1 MRIKEIKI
9 ANKAFKNL
17 DVSLEN
23 NTSGVMAFIGNNG
36 SGKSNLLEAIS
47 AIFKHLYDKKE
58 KDIPFNFSL
67 TYIIGSSKDIVKIT
81 KKGSSVTTEINS
93 QSKSDPYNYLPK
105 QIVAIYSG
113 EEDRLWKKYYL
124 PTYQEYIAKIGVE
137 TYNNMPKML
146 YINKFYW
153 HISLLCLLLNQF
165 NNSEDT
171 FCSEILGVENTNS
184 IKFSFDKAN
193 YKNYRD
199 SIVKQFISKIDKK
212 QEYTLE
218 ELRTII
224 EQEGYTLIDVY
235 KFFYIA
241 FTPADQKMLQ
251 DIVIKYNNENLEIE
265 DFSEGEKK
273 MILIKAALEFAAQE
287 DSLFILDEPDA
298 HIHLSNK
305 MQIKKVLEEYEQNR
319 QVIITT
325 HSPTLTDCLDNE
337 SIYMLDRGKLISA
350 EKQKVLESIS
360 GEFWNR
366 FQQNTF
372 ISSKSPIILL
382 VEGKLDKIHINNAY
396 RALKEEYPN
405 LNFDIFGMEG
415 VANIKPFLSSL
426 YLSDFQKDKL
436 YIGIYD
442 NDRAGDDAYGQF
454 KKIENEKFKGV
465 NENNDKRNLF
475 YFVTRLPK
483 PEGINCE
490 CTIETMYEYT
500 KWEEAYQQAIVKLSD
515 QNRGASIKDY
525 SNNVL
530 EKAKDIIAE
539 NSNSFVKEDFKN
551 FRKLFDLIKE
561 IAQYAK
567 TLKDNTI
574 TNEKPKNTESN
585 TPKSVPQAN
594 VLPQNTIEKTKNTEP
609 NTPKSVLQANVLPQN
624 IIEVVLKTQNVDALA
639 WYNTQSGEITLKKG
653 SKLALE
659 VVDSY
664 KKQENQRLKELKKIA
679 EQTENNYILKED
691 KKCKSVSGA
700 ACFTLGRTAN
710 GWKEW
715 VIKENDKI
723 LDVVRNAKKD

>member
-17 DVSLEN
+17 DISLEN

-67 TYIIGSSKDIVKIT
+67 TYTIGSSEDIVKIT

-146 YINKFYW
+146 Y
-153 HISLLCLLLNQF
+153 F

-184 IKFSFDKAN
+184 IKFSFNKAN
-193 YKNYRD
+193 YKNYKD

-224 EQEGYTLIDVY
+224 EQEEYTLIDVY

-305 MQIKKVLEEYEQNR
+305 IQIRNVLEEYQQYR
-319 QVIITT
+319 QIIITT

-337 SIYMLDRGKLISA
+337 SIYMLDRGKLISV

-360 GEFWNR
+360 GEFWNKL
-366 FQQNTF
+366 QQNTF

-396 RALKEEYPN
+396 KALKEEYPN
-405 LNFDIFGMEG
+405 LNFDIFCLNSETK
-415 VANIKPFLSSL
+415 IQPFLSGL
-426 YLSDFQKDKL
+426 YESDFETDKL
-436 YIGIYD
+436 YIGVYD
-442 NDRAGDDAYGQF
+442 NDEAGHKSYKSFEEITQKSY
-454 KKIENEKFKGV
+454 KKLK
-465 NENNDKRNLF
+465 ENNKAHNT
-475 YFVTRLPK
+475 YFSVELPK
-483 PEGINCE
+483 PEGITCD
-490 CTIETMYEYT
+490 CTIETMYNYT
-500 KWEEAYQQAIVKLSD
+500 KWEEAYQQAV
-515 QNRGASIKDY
+515 QNTSGKTKDKSIDKYCKD
-525 SNNVL
+525 VL
-530 EKAKDIIAE
+530 QEAKNILAE
-539 NSNSFVKEDFKN
+539 NSNNFVKEDFKN
-551 FRKLFDLIKE
+551 FRKLFDLIRE
-561 IAQYAK
+561 IEQYAK
-567 TLKDNTI
+567 TLKGNTSA
-574 TNEKPKNTESN
+574 NEKNKNTES
-585 TPKSVPQAN
+585 
-594 VLPQNTIEKTKNTEP
+594 

-624 IIEVVLKTQNVDALA
+624 TIEVVLKTQNVDALA
-639 WYNTQSGEITLKKG
+639 WYNTQSGEIILKKG
-653 SKLALE
+653 RKLALE
-659 VVDSY
+659 AVDSY
-664 KKQENQRLKELKKIA
+664 KKQEKQRLKELKKIA
-679 EQTENNYILKED
+679 EKTENNYILKED

-715 VIKENDKI
+715 VIKENNKI
-723 LDVVRNAKKD
+723 LDVVRNTKKD

>member
-9 ANKAFKNL
+9 TNKAFKNL
-17 DVSLEN
+17 DISLEN

-165 NNSEDT
+165 NNLEDT

-184 IKFSFDKAN
+184 IKFSFNKAN
-193 YKNYRD
+193 YKSYKD

-405 LNFDIFGMEG
+405 LNFDIFCLNSETK
-415 VANIKPFLSSL
+415 IQPFLSGL
-426 YLSDFQKDKL
+426 YESDFETDKL
-436 YIGIYD
+436 YIGVYD
-442 NDRAGDDAYGQF
+442 NDEAGHKSYKSFDEISQKSY
-454 KKIENEKFKGV
+454 KKLK
-465 NENNDKRNLF
+465 ENNKAHNT
-475 YFVTRLPK
+475 YFSVELPK
-483 PEGINCE
+483 PEGITCD
-490 CTIETMYEYT
+490 CTIETMYDYT
-500 KWEEAYQQAIVKLSD
+500 KWEEAYQQAVQHTSGKTKD
-515 QNRGASIKDY
+515 KSIDKYCKD
-525 SNNVL
+525 VL
-530 EKAKDIIAE
+530 QEAKNILAE

-551 FRKLFDLIKE
+551 FRKLFDLIRE

-567 TLKDNTI
+567 KIKDNTI
-574 TNEKPKNTESN
+574 TNEKPKNTE
-585 TPKSVPQAN
+585 
-594 VLPQNTIEKTKNTEP
+594 P
-609 NTPKSVLQANVLPQN
+609 NTPKSVLQAKVLPQN
-624 IIEVVLKTQNVDALA
+624 TIEVVLKTQNVDALA

-664 KKQENQRLKELKKIA
+664 KKQEKQRLKELKKIA

-715 VIKENDKI
+715 MIKENNKI
-723 LDVVRNAKKD
+723 LDVVRNTKKD

>member
-17 DVSLEN
+17 DISLEN

-67 TYIIGSSKDIVKIT
+67 TYTISGKDAVEIT
-81 KKGSSVTTEINS
+81 KKGSSVTTEING
-93 QSKSDPYNYLPK
+93 QAKSDPYSYLPK

-113 EEDRLWKKYYL
+113 EEDRLWQKYYL
-124 PTYQEYIAKIGVE
+124 PTYQEYIAKIGTE

-171 FCSEILGVENTNS
+171 FCSKILGVEKTNS
-184 IKFSFDKAN
+184 IKFSFNKAN
-193 YKNYRD
+193 YKSYKD
-199 SIVKQFISKIDKK
+199 SIVKQFINKIDKK
-212 QEYTLE
+212 QEYTLK
-218 ELRTII
+218 ELKTII

-241 FTPADQKMLQ
+241 FTSADQKILQ
-251 DIVIKYNNENLEIE
+251 DIVIKYNSENLEIE

-287 DSLFILDEPDA
+287 DSVFILDEPDA

-305 MQIKKVLEEYEQNR
+305 VQIRKVFEEYEQNR

-337 SIYMLDRGKLISA
+337 SIYMLDRGKLIST

-405 LNFDIFGMEG
+405 LNFDIFCLNSETK
-415 VANIKPFLSSL
+415 IQPFLSGL
-426 YLSDFQKDKL
+426 YESDFETDKL
-436 YIGIYD
+436 YIGVYD
-442 NDRAGDDAYGQF
+442 NDEAGHKSYKSFDEISQKSY
-454 KKIENEKFKGV
+454 KKLK
-465 NENNDKRNLF
+465 ENNKAHNT
-475 YFVTRLPK
+475 YFSVELPK
-483 PEGINCE
+483 PEGITCD
-490 CTIETMYEYT
+490 CTIETMYDYT
-500 KWEEAYQQAIVKLSD
+500 KWEEAYQQAVQHTSGKTKD
-515 QNRGASIKDY
+515 KSIDKYCKD
-525 SNNVL
+525 VL
-530 EKAKDIIAE
+530 QEAKNILAE

-551 FRKLFDLIKE
+551 FRKLFDLIRE

-567 TLKDNTI
+567 KLKDNTI
-574 TNEKPKNTESN
+574 TNEKPKNTE
-585 TPKSVPQAN
+585 
-594 VLPQNTIEKTKNTEP
+594 P
-609 NTPKSVLQANVLPQN
+609 NTPKSVLQAKVLPQN
-624 IIEVVLKTQNVDALA
+624 TIEVVLKTQNVDALA

-664 KKQENQRLKELKKIA
+664 KKQEKQRLKELKKIA

-715 VIKENDKI
+715 MIKENNKI
-723 LDVVRNAKKD
+723 LDVVRNTKKD

>member
-9 ANKAFKNL
+9 TNKAFKNL
-17 DVSLEN
+17 DVLLEN
-23 NTSGVMAFIGNNG
+23 NTSGIMAFIGNNG

-165 NNSEDT
+165 NNLEDT

-184 IKFSFDKAN
+184 IKFSFNKAN
-193 YKNYRD
+193 YKSYKD
-199 SIVKQFISKIDKK
+199 SIVKQFVSKIDKK

-396 RALKEEYPN
+396 KALKEEYPN
-405 LNFDIFGMEG
+405 LNSDIFCLNSETK
-415 VANIKPFLSSL
+415 IQPFLSGL
-426 YLSDFQKDKL
+426 YESDFETDKL
-436 YIGIYD
+436 YIGVYD
-442 NDRAGDDAYGQF
+442 NDEAGHKSYKSFDEISQKSY
-454 KKIENEKFKGV
+454 KKLK
-465 NENNDKRNLF
+465 ENNKAHNT
-475 YFVTRLPK
+475 YFSVELPK
-483 PEGINCE
+483 PEGITCD
-490 CTIETMYEYT
+490 CTIETMYDYT
-500 KWEEAYQQAIVKLSD
+500 KWEEAYQQAVQHTSGKTKD
-515 QNRGASIKDY
+515 KSINKYCEDVLKD
-525 SNNVL
+525 
-530 EKAKDIIAE
+530 AKNILAE

-551 FRKLFDLIKE
+551 FRKLFDLIRE

-567 TLKDNTI
+567 TLKDNKI

-585 TPKSVPQAN
+585 TSKSVLKANVLPQNTIEKPKNTESNTSESVLQAN
-594 VLPQNTIEKTKNTEP
+594 VLPQNTIE
-609 NTPKSVLQANVLPQN
+609 VILR
-624 IIEVVLKTQNVDALA
+624 TQSVDALA

-664 KKQENQRLKELKKIA
+664 KKQEKQRLKELKKIA

-715 VIKENDKI
+715 VIKENDNL
-723 LDVVRNAKKD
+723 LDTIRIKE

>member
-9 ANKAFKNL
+9 TNKIFKNL

-67 TYIIGSSKDIVKIT
+67 TYTIGSSEDIVKIT

-113 EEDRLWKKYYL
+113 EEDRLWNKYYL

-184 IKFSFDKAN
+184 IKFSFNKAN
-193 YKNYRD
+193 YKNYKD

-235 KFFYIA
+235 KIFYIA
-241 FTPADQKMLQ
+241 FTPDGEKMLQ

-337 SIYMLDRGKLISA
+337 SIYMLDRGKLISV

-396 RALKEEYPN
+396 KALKEEYSD
-405 LNFDIFGMEG
+405 LRFDIFDMEG
-415 VANIKPFLSSL
+415 LENIKPFLSSL

-436 YIGIYD
+436 CIGVYD
-442 NDRAGDDAYGQF
+442 NDIAGEKAYGQF
-454 KKIENEKFKGV
+454 KKIEDRKFKEV

-483 PEGINCE
+483 PEGITCE
-490 CTIETMYEYT
+490 CTIETMYDYT
-500 KWEEAYQQAIVKLSD
+500 KWEEAYQQAVQHTSGKTKD
-515 QNRGASIKDY
+515 KSIDKYCKD
-525 SNNVL
+525 VL
-530 EKAKDIIAE
+530 QEAKNILAE
-539 NSNSFVKEDFKN
+539 NSNNFVNEDFKN
-551 FRKLFDLIKE
+551 FRKLFDLIRE

-585 TPKSVPQAN
+585 TPKSVLQAN
-594 VLPQNTIEKTKNTEP
+594 VLPQNT
-609 NTPKSVLQANVLPQN
+609 
-624 IIEVVLKTQNVDALA
+624 IEVVLKTQNVDALA
-639 WYNTQSGEITLKKG
+639 WYNTQSGEIILKKG

-664 KKQENQRLKELKKIA
+664 KKQEKQRLKELKKIA

-691 KKCKSVSGA
+691 KKFRSPSGA
-700 ACFTLGRTAN
+700 ACLALGRNAN

-715 VIKENDKI
+715 MIKENNKI
-723 LDVVRNAKKD
+723 LDVVRNTKKD

>member
-17 DVSLEN
+17 DISLEN

-67 TYIIGSSKDIVKIT
+67 TYTISGKDTVKIT
-81 KKGSSVTTEINS
+81 KKGSSVTTEING
-93 QSKSDPYNYLPK
+93 QAKSDPYSYLPK

-113 EEDRLWKKYYL
+113 EEDRLWQKYYL
-124 PTYQEYIAKIGVE
+124 PTYQEYIAKIGTE

-184 IKFSFDKAN
+184 IKFSFNKAN
-193 YKNYRD
+193 YKNYKD

-235 KFFYIA
+235 KIFYIA
-241 FTPADQKMLQ
+241 FTPDGEKMLQ

-396 RALKEEYPN
+396 KALKEEYPN
-405 LNFDIFGMEG
+405 LNFDIFCLNSETK
-415 VANIKPFLSSL
+415 IQPFLSGL
-426 YLSDFQKDKL
+426 YESDFETDKL
-436 YIGIYD
+436 YIGLF
-442 NDRAGDDAYGQF
+442 DREKKLLENLKNPKNYQSVEGKNFF
-454 KKIENEKFKGV
+454 KIF
-465 NENNDKRNLF
+465 ENNGKKNIS
-475 YFVTRLPK
+475 YFVTILP
-483 PEGINCE
+483 E
-490 CTIETMYEYT
+490 IEDKKCDCSIEMMYKYV
-500 KWEEAYQQAIVKLSD
+500 KWEEAYLQAVKNTLGRTE
-515 QNRGASIKDY
+515 NKSISKY
-525 SNNVL
+525 SEDVL
-530 EKAKDIIAE
+530 DEAKNILAE

-574 TNEKPKNTESN
+574 TNKKPKNTES
-585 TPKSVPQAN
+585 
-594 VLPQNTIEKTKNTEP
+594 

-624 IIEVVLKTQNVDALA
+624 TIEVVLKTQNVDALA
-639 WYNTQSGEITLKKG
+639 WYNTQSSEIILKKG

-659 VVDSY
+659 AVDSY
-664 KKQENQRLKELKKIA
+664 KKQEKQRLKELKKIA

-715 VIKENDKI
+715 VIKENDNL
-723 LDVVRNAKKD
+723 LDTIRIKE

>member
-17 DVSLEN
+17 DISLEN

-67 TYIIGSSKDIVKIT
+67 TYTISGKDAVEIT
-81 KKGSSVTTEINS
+81 KKGSSVTTEING
-93 QSKSDPYNYLPK
+93 QAKSDPYSYLPK

-113 EEDRLWKKYYL
+113 EEERLWQKYYL
-124 PTYQEYIAKIGVE
+124 PTYQEYIAKIGTE

-171 FCSEILGVENTNS
+171 FCSKILGVEKTNS
-184 IKFSFDKAN
+184 IKFSFNKAN
-193 YKNYRD
+193 YKSYKD
-199 SIVKQFISKIDKK
+199 SIVKQFINKIDKK
-212 QEYTLE
+212 QEYTLK
-218 ELRTII
+218 ELKTII

-241 FTPADQKMLQ
+241 FTSADQKILQ
-251 DIVIKYNNENLEIE
+251 DIVIKYNSENLEIE

-287 DSLFILDEPDA
+287 DSVFILDEPDA

-305 MQIKKVLEEYEQNR
+305 VQIRKVFEEYEQNR

-337 SIYMLDRGKLISA
+337 SIYMLDRGKLIST

-405 LNFDIFGMEG
+405 LNFDIFCLNSETK
-415 VANIKPFLSSL
+415 IQPFLSGL
-426 YLSDFQKDKL
+426 YESDFETDKL
-436 YIGIYD
+436 YIGVYD
-442 NDRAGDDAYGQF
+442 NDEAGHKSYKSFDEISQKSY
-454 KKIENEKFKGV
+454 KKLK
-465 NENNDKRNLF
+465 ENNKAHNT
-475 YFVTRLPK
+475 YFSVELPK
-483 PEGINCE
+483 PEGITCD
-490 CTIETMYEYT
+490 CTIETMYDYT
-500 KWEEAYQQAIVKLSD
+500 KWEEAYQQAVQHTSGKTKD
-515 QNRGASIKDY
+515 KSIDKYCKD
-525 SNNVL
+525 VL
-530 EKAKDIIAE
+530 QDAKNILAE

-551 FRKLFDLIKE
+551 FRKLFDLIRE

-567 TLKDNTI
+567 KIKDNTI
-574 TNEKPKNTESN
+574 TNEKPKNTE
-585 TPKSVPQAN
+585 
-594 VLPQNTIEKTKNTEP
+594 P
-609 NTPKSVLQANVLPQN
+609 NTPKSVLQAKVLPQN
-624 IIEVVLKTQNVDALA
+624 TIEVVLKTQNVDALA

-664 KKQENQRLKELKKIA
+664 KKQEKQRLKELKKIA

-715 VIKENDKI
+715 MIKENNKI
-723 LDVVRNAKKD
+723 LDVVRNTKKD

>member
-165 NNSEDT
+165 NNLEDT
-171 FCSEILGVENTNS
+171 FCSEILGIENTNS
-184 IKFSFDKAN
+184 IKFSFNKAN
-193 YKNYRD
+193 YKSYKD

-218 ELRTII
+218 ELRMII

-405 LNFDIFGMEG
+405 LNFDIFCLNSETK
-415 VANIKPFLSSL
+415 IQPFLSGL
-426 YLSDFQKDKL
+426 YESDFETDKL
-436 YIGIYD
+436 YIGVYD
-442 NDRAGDDAYGQF
+442 NDEAGHKSYKSFDEISQKSY
-454 KKIENEKFKGV
+454 KKLK
-465 NENNDKRNLF
+465 ENNKAHNT
-475 YFVTRLPK
+475 YFSVELPK
-483 PEGINCE
+483 PEGITCD
-490 CTIETMYEYT
+490 CTIETMYDYT
-500 KWEEAYQQAIVKLSD
+500 KWEEAYQQAVQHTSGKTKD
-515 QNRGASIKDY
+515 KSIDKYCKD
-525 SNNVL
+525 VL
-530 EKAKDIIAE
+530 QEAKNILAE

-585 TPKSVPQAN
+585 TPKSVLQAN
-594 VLPQNTIEKTKNTEP
+594 VLPQNTIE
-609 NTPKSVLQANVLPQN
+609 
-624 IIEVVLKTQNVDALA
+624 VVLKTQSVDALA

-664 KKQENQRLKELKKIA
+664 KKQEKQRLKELKKIA

-700 ACFTLGRTAN
+700 ACFVLGRTAN
-710 GWKEW
+710 GWVEW
-715 VIKENDKI
+715 RIKENNNI
-723 LDVVRNAKKD
+723 LDSIRINKNS

>member
-17 DVSLEN
+17 DISLEN

-67 TYIIGSSKDIVKIT
+67 TYTISGKDAVEIT
-81 KKGSSVTTEINS
+81 KKGSSVTTEING
-93 QSKSDPYNYLPK
+93 QAKSDPYSYLPK

-113 EEDRLWKKYYL
+113 EEERLWQKYYL
-124 PTYQEYIAKIGVE
+124 PTYQEYIAKIGTE

-171 FCSEILGVENTNS
+171 FCSKILGVEKTNS
-184 IKFSFDKAN
+184 IKFSFNKAN
-193 YKNYRD
+193 YKSYKD
-199 SIVKQFISKIDKK
+199 SIVKQFINKIDKK
-212 QEYTLE
+212 QEYTLK
-218 ELRTII
+218 ELKTII

-241 FTPADQKMLQ
+241 FTSADQKILQ
-251 DIVIKYNNENLEIE
+251 DIVIKYNSENLEIE

-287 DSLFILDEPDA
+287 DSVFILDEPDA

-305 MQIKKVLEEYEQNR
+305 VQIRKVFEEYEQNR

-337 SIYMLDRGKLISA
+337 SIYMLDRGKLIST

-405 LNFDIFGMEG
+405 LNFDIFCLNSETK
-415 VANIKPFLSSL
+415 IQPFLSGL
-426 YLSDFQKDKL
+426 YESDFETDKL
-436 YIGIYD
+436 YIGVYD
-442 NDRAGDDAYGQF
+442 NDEAGHKSYKSFDEISQKSY
-454 KKIENEKFKGV
+454 KKLK
-465 NENNDKRNLF
+465 ENNKAHNT
-475 YFVTRLPK
+475 YFSVELPK
-483 PEGINCE
+483 PEGITCD
-490 CTIETMYEYT
+490 CTIETMYDYT
-500 KWEEAYQQAIVKLSD
+500 KWEEAYQQAVQHTSGKTKD
-515 QNRGASIKDY
+515 KSIDKYCKD
-525 SNNVL
+525 VL
-530 EKAKDIIAE
+530 QEAKNILAE

-551 FRKLFDLIKE
+551 FRKLFDLIRE

-567 TLKDNTI
+567 KIKDNTI
-574 TNEKPKNTESN
+574 TNEKPKNTE
-585 TPKSVPQAN
+585 
-594 VLPQNTIEKTKNTEP
+594 P
-609 NTPKSVLQANVLPQN
+609 NTPKSVLQAKVLPQN
-624 IIEVVLKTQNVDALA
+624 TIEVVLKTQNVDALA

-664 KKQENQRLKELKKIA
+664 KKQEKQRLKELKKIA

-715 VIKENDKI
+715 MIKENNKI
-723 LDVVRNAKKD
+723 LDVVRNTKKD

>member
-17 DVSLEN
+17 DISLEN

-67 TYIIGSSKDIVKIT
+67 TYIIGSSEDIVKIT

-113 EEDRLWKKYYL
+113 EEDRLWNKYYL

-184 IKFSFDKAN
+184 IKFSFNKAN
-193 YKNYRD
+193 YKNYKD

-235 KFFYIA
+235 KIFYIA
-241 FTPADQKMLQ
+241 FTPDGEKMLQ

-382 VEGKLDKIHINNAY
+382 VEGKTDKVHINNAY
-396 RALKEEYPN
+396 KALKEEYPN
-405 LNFDIFGMEG
+405 LNFDIFCLNSETK
-415 VANIKPFLSSL
+415 IQPFLSGL
-426 YLSDFQKDKL
+426 YESDFETDKL
-436 YIGIYD
+436 YIGLF
-442 NDRAGDDAYGQF
+442 DRE
-454 KKIENEKFKGV
+454 KKILDDFKNKKNYQTIENRSFFKII
-465 NENNDKRNLF
+465 ESNNKKNTN
-475 YFVTRLPK
+475 YFVTTLP
-483 PEGINCE
+483 E
-490 CTIETMYEYT
+490 IEDKKCDCSTEVMYEYV
-500 KWEEAYQQAIVKLSD
+500 KWEEAYQQAVKNTLGKTKD
-515 QNRGASIKDY
+515 KSINKYCEDVLKD
-525 SNNVL
+525 
-530 EKAKDIIAE
+530 AKNILAE

-551 FRKLFDLIKE
+551 FRKLFDLIRE
-561 IAQYAK
+561 IEQYAK
-567 TLKDNTI
+567 TLKGNTS
-574 TNEKPKNTESN
+574 TNEKNKNTES
-585 TPKSVPQAN
+585 
-594 VLPQNTIEKTKNTEP
+594 

-624 IIEVVLKTQNVDALA
+624 TIEVALKTQNVDALA
-639 WYNTQSGEITLKKG
+639 WYNTQSSEIILKKG

-659 VVDSY
+659 AVDSY
-664 KKQENQRLKELKKIA
+664 KKQEKQRLKELKKIA
-679 EQTENNYILKED
+679 EKTENNYILKED

-700 ACFTLGRTAN
+700 ACFVLGRTAN
-710 GWKEW
+710 GWVEW
-715 VIKENDKI
+715 RIKENNNI
-723 LDVVRNAKKD
+723 LNSIRINKNS

>member
-17 DVSLEN
+17 DVSLVN

-124 PTYQEYIAKIGVE
+124 PTYQEYIAKIGLE

-165 NNSEDT
+165 NNLEDT
-171 FCSEILGVENTNS
+171 FCSEILGIENTNS
-184 IKFSFDKAN
+184 IKFSFNKAN
-193 YKNYRD
+193 YKSYKD

-337 SIYMLDRGKLISA
+337 SIYMLDRGKLISV

-396 RALKEEYPN
+396 KALKEEYSD
-405 LNFDIFGMEG
+405 LRFDIFDMEG
-415 VANIKPFLSSL
+415 LENIKPFLSSL

-436 YIGIYD
+436 CIGVYD
-442 NDRAGDDAYGQF
+442 NDIAGEKAYGQF
-454 KKIENEKFKGV
+454 KKIEDRKFKEV

-483 PEGINCE
+483 PEGITCE

-500 KWEEAYQQAIVKLSD
+500 KWEEAYQQAIVELSN
-515 QNRGASIKDY
+515 QNRGTSIIDY
-525 SNNVL
+525 SKNVL
-530 EKAKDIIAE
+530 NKAKDIIAE

-551 FRKLFDLIKE
+551 FRKLFDLIRE

-585 TPKSVPQAN
+585 TPKSVLQAN
-594 VLPQNTIEKTKNTEP
+594 VLPQNTIE
-609 NTPKSVLQANVLPQN
+609 
-624 IIEVVLKTQNVDALA
+624 VVLKTQSVDALA

-664 KKQENQRLKELKKIA
+664 KKQEKQRLKELKKIA

>member
-17 DVSLEN
+17 DVSLVN

-124 PTYQEYIAKIGVE
+124 PTYQEYIAKIGLE

-184 IKFSFDKAN
+184 IKFSFNKAN
-193 YKNYRD
+193 YKNYKD

-224 EQEGYTLIDVY
+224 EQEEYTLIDVY

-305 MQIKKVLEEYEQNR
+305 IQIRNVLEEYQQYR
-319 QVIITT
+319 QIIITT

-337 SIYMLDRGKLISA
+337 SIYMLDRGKLISV

-360 GEFWNR
+360 GEFWNKL
-366 FQQNTF
+366 QQNTF

-396 RALKEEYPN
+396 KALKEEYPN
-405 LNFDIFGMEG
+405 LNFDIFCLNSETK
-415 VANIKPFLSSL
+415 IQPFLSGL
-426 YLSDFQKDKL
+426 YESDFETDKL
-436 YIGIYD
+436 YIGVYD
-442 NDRAGDDAYGQF
+442 NDEAGHKSYKSFEEITQKSY
-454 KKIENEKFKGV
+454 KKLK
-465 NENNDKRNLF
+465 ENNKAHNT
-475 YFVTRLPK
+475 YFSVELPK
-483 PEGINCE
+483 PEGITCD
-490 CTIETMYEYT
+490 CTIETMYNYT
-500 KWEEAYQQAIVKLSD
+500 KWEEAYQQAV
-515 QNRGASIKDY
+515 QNTSGKTKDKSIDKYCKD
-525 SNNVL
+525 VL
-530 EKAKDIIAE
+530 QEAKNILAE
-539 NSNSFVKEDFKN
+539 NSNNFVKEDFKN
-551 FRKLFDLIKE
+551 FRKLFDLIRE
-561 IAQYAK
+561 IEQYAK
-567 TLKDNTI
+567 TLKGNTSA
-574 TNEKPKNTESN
+574 NEKNKNTES
-585 TPKSVPQAN
+585 
-594 VLPQNTIEKTKNTEP
+594 

-624 IIEVVLKTQNVDALA
+624 TIEVVLKTQNVDALA
-639 WYNTQSGEITLKKG
+639 WYNTQSGEIILKKG

-659 VVDSY
+659 AVDSY
-664 KKQENQRLKELKKIA
+664 KKQEKQRLKELKKIA

-715 VIKENDKI
+715 VIKENNKI
-723 LDVVRNAKKD
+723 LDVVRNTKKD

>member
-17 DVSLEN
+17 DISLEN

-67 TYIIGSSKDIVKIT
+67 TYIIGSSEDIVKIT

-146 YINKFYW
+146 YINKSYW

-184 IKFSFDKAN
+184 IKFSFNKAN
-193 YKNYRD
+193 YKKYKD

-241 FTPADQKMLQ
+241 FTPDGQKMLQ

-396 RALKEEYPN
+396 KALKEEYSD
-405 LNFDIFGMEG
+405 LRFDIFDMEG
-415 VANIKPFLSSL
+415 LENIKPFLSSL

-436 YIGIYD
+436 CVGVYD
-442 NDRAGDDAYGQF
+442 NDIAGEKAYGQF
-454 KKIENEKFKGV
+454 KKIEDRKFKEV

-483 PEGINCE
+483 PEGITCE

-500 KWEEAYQQAIVKLSD
+500 KWEEAYQQAIVELSN
-515 QNRGASIKDY
+515 QNRGTSIIDY
-525 SNNVL
+525 SKNVL
-530 EKAKDIIAE
+530 NKAKDIIAE

-551 FRKLFDLIKE
+551 FRKLFDLIRE

-585 TPKSVPQAN
+585 TPKSVLQAN
-594 VLPQNTIEKTKNTEP
+594 VLPQNTIE
-609 NTPKSVLQANVLPQN
+609 
-624 IIEVVLKTQNVDALA
+624 VVLKTQSVDALA

-664 KKQENQRLKELKKIA
+664 KKQEKQRLKELKKIA

>member
-17 DVSLEN
+17 DISLEN

-165 NNSEDT
+165 NNLEDT

-184 IKFSFDKAN
+184 IKFSFNKAN
-193 YKNYRD
+193 YKSYKD
-199 SIVKQFISKIDKK
+199 SIVKQFVSKIDKK

-405 LNFDIFGMEG
+405 LNFDIFCLNSETK
-415 VANIKPFLSSL
+415 IQPFLSGL
-426 YLSDFQKDKL
+426 YESDFETDKL
-436 YIGIYD
+436 YIGVYD
-442 NDRAGDDAYGQF
+442 NDEAGHKSYKSFDEISQKSY
-454 KKIENEKFKGV
+454 KKLK
-465 NENNDKRNLF
+465 ENNKAHNT
-475 YFVTRLPK
+475 YFSIELPK
-483 PEGINCE
+483 PEGTTCD
-490 CTIETMYEYT
+490 CTIETMYDYT
-500 KWEEAYQQAIVKLSD
+500 KWEEAYQQAVQHTSGKTKD
-515 QNRGASIKDY
+515 KSINKYCEDVLKD
-525 SNNVL
+525 
-530 EKAKDIIAE
+530 AKNILAE

-551 FRKLFDLIKE
+551 FRKLFDLIRE

-567 TLKDNTI
+567 TLKDNKI

-585 TPKSVPQAN
+585 TSKSVLKANVLPQNTIEKPKNTESNTSESVLQAN
-594 VLPQNTIEKTKNTEP
+594 VLPQNTIE
-609 NTPKSVLQANVLPQN
+609 VILR
-624 IIEVVLKTQNVDALA
+624 TQSVDALA

-653 SKLALE
+653 SKLALK

-664 KKQENQRLKELKKIA
+664 KKQEKQRLKELKKIA

-715 VIKENDKI
+715 VIKENDNL
-723 LDVVRNAKKD
+723 LDTIRIKE

>member
-165 NNSEDT
+165 NNLEDT

-184 IKFSFDKAN
+184 IKFSFNKAN
-193 YKNYRD
+193 YKSYKD

-241 FTPADQKMLQ
+241 FTPANQKMLQ

-319 QVIITT
+319 QVIITS

-350 EKQKVLESIS
+350 EKQKVLENIS

-372 ISSKSPIILL
+372 TSSKSPIILL
-382 VEGKLDKIHINNAY
+382 VEGKTDKVHINNAY
-396 RALKEEYPN
+396 KALKDEYSD
-405 LNFDIFGMEG
+405 LKFDIFSVNG
-415 VANIKPFLSSL
+415 ADNLKPFLVGLREINFETEKLFIAVFDYDKKGNAGYGS
-426 YLSDFQKDKL
+426 FEKDENK
-436 YIGIYD
+436 G
-442 NDRAGDDAYGQF
+442 F
-454 KKIENEKFKGV
+454 KKLNSSALSYFGV
-465 NENNDKRNLF
+465 RI
-475 YFVTRLPK
+475 PK
-483 PEGINCE
+483 PEKIE
-490 CTIETMYEYT
+490 YAYTIETMYEYV
-500 KWEEAYQQAIVKLSD
+500 KWEEAYLQAVKNTLGKTE
-515 QNRGASIKDY
+515 NKSISKY
-525 SNNVL
+525 SEGIL
-530 EKAKDIIAE
+530 ETAKNILAE

-551 FRKLFDLIKE
+551 FRKLFDLIRE

-585 TPKSVPQAN
+585 TPKSVQQAN
-594 VLPQNTIEKTKNTEP
+594 VLPQNT
-609 NTPKSVLQANVLPQN
+609 
-624 IIEVVLKTQNVDALA
+624 IEVVLKTQNVDALA

-664 KKQENQRLKELKKIA
+664 KKQEKQRLKELKKIA

-700 ACFTLGRTAN
+700 ACLALGRNAN
-710 GWKEW
+710 GWVEW
-715 VIKENDKI
+715 IIKENNSVLKSI
-723 LDVVRNAKKD
+723 KK

>member
-17 DVSLEN
+17 DISLEN

-67 TYIIGSSKDIVKIT
+67 TYTISGKDAVEIT
-81 KKGSSVTTEINS
+81 KKGSSVTTEING
-93 QSKSDPYNYLPK
+93 QAKSDPYSYLPK

-113 EEDRLWKKYYL
+113 EEERLWQKYYL
-124 PTYQEYIAKIGVE
+124 PTYQEYIAKIGTE

-171 FCSEILGVENTNS
+171 FCSKILGVEKTNS
-184 IKFSFDKAN
+184 IKFSFNKAN
-193 YKNYRD
+193 YKSYKD
-199 SIVKQFISKIDKK
+199 SIVKQFINKIDKK
-212 QEYTLE
+212 QEYTLK
-218 ELRTII
+218 ELKTII

-241 FTPADQKMLQ
+241 FTSADQKILQ
-251 DIVIKYNNENLEIE
+251 DIVIKYNSENLEIE

-287 DSLFILDEPDA
+287 DSVFILDEPDA

-305 MQIKKVLEEYEQNR
+305 VQIRKVFEEYEQNR

-350 EKQKVLESIS
+350 EKQKVLENIS

-405 LNFDIFGMEG
+405 LNFDIFCLNSETK
-415 VANIKPFLSSL
+415 IQPFLSGL
-426 YLSDFQKDKL
+426 YESDFETDKL
-436 YIGIYD
+436 YIGVYD
-442 NDRAGDDAYGQF
+442 NDEAGHKSYKSFDEISQKSY
-454 KKIENEKFKGV
+454 KKLK
-465 NENNDKRNLF
+465 ENNKAHNT
-475 YFVTRLPK
+475 YFSVELPK
-483 PEGINCE
+483 PEGITCD
-490 CTIETMYEYT
+490 CTIETMYDYT
-500 KWEEAYQQAIVKLSD
+500 KWEEAYQQAVQHTSGKTKD
-515 QNRGASIKDY
+515 KSIDKYCKD
-525 SNNVL
+525 VL
-530 EKAKDIIAE
+530 QEAKNILAE

-551 FRKLFDLIKE
+551 FRKLFDLIRE

-567 TLKDNTI
+567 KIKDNTI
-574 TNEKPKNTESN
+574 TNEKPKNTE
-585 TPKSVPQAN
+585 
-594 VLPQNTIEKTKNTEP
+594 P
-609 NTPKSVLQANVLPQN
+609 NTPKSVLQAKVLPQN
-624 IIEVVLKTQNVDALA
+624 TIEVVLKTQNVDALA

-664 KKQENQRLKELKKIA
+664 KKQEKQRLKELKKIA

-715 VIKENDKI
+715 MIKENNKI
-723 LDVVRNAKKD
+723 LDVVRNTKKD

>member
-17 DVSLEN
+17 DISLEN

-67 TYIIGSSKDIVKIT
+67 TYTISGKDAVEIT
-81 KKGSSVTTEINS
+81 KKGSSVTTEING
-93 QSKSDPYNYLPK
+93 QAKSDPYSYLPK

-113 EEDRLWKKYYL
+113 EEERLWQKYYL
-124 PTYQEYIAKIGVE
+124 PTYQEYIAKIGTE

-171 FCSEILGVENTNS
+171 FCSKILGVEKTNS
-184 IKFSFDKAN
+184 IKFSFNKAN
-193 YKNYRD
+193 YKSYKD
-199 SIVKQFISKIDKK
+199 SIVKQFINKIDKK
-212 QEYTLE
+212 QEYTLK
-218 ELRTII
+218 ELKTII

-241 FTPADQKMLQ
+241 FTSADQKILQ
-251 DIVIKYNNENLEIE
+251 DIVIKYNSENLEIE

-287 DSLFILDEPDA
+287 DSVFILDEPDA

-305 MQIKKVLEEYEQNR
+305 VQIRKVFEEYEQNR

-337 SIYMLDRGKLISA
+337 SIYMLDRGKLIST

-405 LNFDIFGMEG
+405 LNFDIFCLNSETK
-415 VANIKPFLSSL
+415 IQPFLSGL
-426 YLSDFQKDKL
+426 YESDFETDKL
-436 YIGIYD
+436 YIGVYD
-442 NDRAGDDAYGQF
+442 NDEAGHKSYKSFDEISQKSY
-454 KKIENEKFKGV
+454 KKLK
-465 NENNDKRNLF
+465 ENNKAHNT
-475 YFVTRLPK
+475 YFSVELPK
-483 PEGINCE
+483 PEGITCD
-490 CTIETMYEYT
+490 CTIETMYDYT
-500 KWEEAYQQAIVKLSD
+500 KWEEAYQQAVQHTSGKTKD
-515 QNRGASIKDY
+515 KSIDKYCKD
-525 SNNVL
+525 VL
-530 EKAKDIIAE
+530 QEAKNILAE

-551 FRKLFDLIKE
+551 FRKLFDLIRE

-585 TPKSVPQAN
+585 TPKSVLQAN
-594 VLPQNTIEKTKNTEP
+594 VLPQNTIE
-609 NTPKSVLQANVLPQN
+609 
-624 IIEVVLKTQNVDALA
+624 VVLKTQSVDALA

-664 KKQENQRLKELKKIA
+664 KKQEKQRLKELKKIA

-715 VIKENDKI
+715 MIKENNKI
-723 LDVVRNAKKD
+723 LDVVRNTKKD

>member
-67 TYIIGSSKDIVKIT
+67 TYTIGSSEDIVKIT

-184 IKFSFDKAN
+184 IKFSFNKAN
-193 YKNYRD
+193 YKKYKD

-305 MQIKKVLEEYEQNR
+305 MQIKKVFEEYEQNR

-350 EKQKVLESIS
+350 EKQKVLENIS

-483 PEGINCE
+483 PEGITCE

-500 KWEEAYQQAIVKLSD
+500 KWEEAYQQAIVELSN
-515 QNRGASIKDY
+515 QNRGTSIIDY
-525 SNNVL
+525 SKNVL
-530 EKAKDIIAE
+530 NKAKDIIAE

-561 IAQYAK
+561 IVQYAK

-585 TPKSVPQAN
+585 TPKSVLQAN
-594 VLPQNTIEKTKNTEP
+594 VLPQNTIE
-609 NTPKSVLQANVLPQN
+609 
-624 IIEVVLKTQNVDALA
+624 VVLKTQSVDALA

-664 KKQENQRLKELKKIA
+664 KKQEKQRLKELKKIA

-691 KKCKSVSGA
+691 KKCRSVSGA

-715 VIKENDKI
+715 IIKENNNL
-723 LDVVRNAKKD
+723 LDAIRIKE

>member
-17 DVSLEN
+17 DISLEN

-67 TYIIGSSKDIVKIT
+67 TYTISGKDTVKIT
-81 KKGSSVTTEINS
+81 KKGSSVTTEING
-93 QSKSDPYNYLPK
+93 QAKSDPYSYLPK

-113 EEDRLWKKYYL
+113 EEDRLWQKYYL
-124 PTYQEYIAKIGVE
+124 PTYQEYIAKIGTE

-184 IKFSFDKAN
+184 IKFSFNKAN
-193 YKNYRD
+193 YKNYKD

-235 KFFYIA
+235 KIFYIA
-241 FTPADQKMLQ
+241 FTPDGEKMLQ

-396 RALKEEYPN
+396 KALKEEYPN
-405 LNFDIFGMEG
+405 LNFDIFCLNSETK
-415 VANIKPFLSSL
+415 IQPFLSGL
-426 YLSDFQKDKL
+426 YESDFETDKL
-436 YIGIYD
+436 YIGLF
-442 NDRAGDDAYGQF
+442 DREKKLLENLKNPKNYQSVEGKNFF
-454 KKIENEKFKGV
+454 KIF
-465 NENNDKRNLF
+465 ENNGKKNIS
-475 YFVTRLPK
+475 YFVTILP
-483 PEGINCE
+483 E
-490 CTIETMYEYT
+490 IEDKKCDCSIEMMYKYV
-500 KWEEAYQQAIVKLSD
+500 KWEEAYLQAVKNTLGRTE
-515 QNRGASIKDY
+515 NKSISKY
-525 SNNVL
+525 SEDVL
-530 EKAKDIIAE
+530 DEAKNILAE

-574 TNEKPKNTESN
+574 TNKKPKNTES
-585 TPKSVPQAN
+585 
-594 VLPQNTIEKTKNTEP
+594 

-624 IIEVVLKTQNVDALA
+624 TIEVVLKTQNVDALA
-639 WYNTQSGEITLKKG
+639 WYNTQSSEIILKKG

-659 VVDSY
+659 AVDSY
-664 KKQENQRLKELKKIA
+664 KKQEKQRLKELKKIA
-679 EQTENNYILKED
+679 EKTENNYILKED

-700 ACFTLGRTAN
+700 ACFVLGRTAN
-710 GWKEW
+710 GWVEW
-715 VIKENDKI
+715 RIKENNNI
-723 LDVVRNAKKD
+723 LNSIRINKNS

>member
-124 PTYQEYIAKIGVE
+124 PTYQEYIAKIGLE

-165 NNSEDT
+165 NNLEDT
-171 FCSEILGVENTNS
+171 FCSEILGIENTNS
-184 IKFSFDKAN
+184 IKFSFNKAN
-193 YKNYRD
+193 YKSYKD

-337 SIYMLDRGKLISA
+337 SIYMLDRGKLISV
-350 EKQKVLESIS
+350 EKQKVLENIS

-372 ISSKSPIILL
+372 ISSKSPIVLL

-405 LNFDIFGMEG
+405 LNFDIFCLNSETK
-415 VANIKPFLSSL
+415 IQPFLSGL
-426 YLSDFQKDKL
+426 YESDFETDKL
-436 YIGIYD
+436 YIGVYD
-442 NDRAGDDAYGQF
+442 NDEAGHKSYKSFDEISQKSY
-454 KKIENEKFKGV
+454 KKLK
-465 NENNDKRNLF
+465 ENNKAHNT
-475 YFVTRLPK
+475 YFSVELPK
-483 PEGINCE
+483 PEEITCD
-490 CTIETMYEYT
+490 CTIETMYDYT
-500 KWEEAYQQAIVKLSD
+500 KWEEAYQQAVQHTSGKTKD
-515 QNRGASIKDY
+515 KSIDKYCKD
-525 SNNVL
+525 VL
-530 EKAKDIIAE
+530 QEAKNILAE

-551 FRKLFDLIKE
+551 FRKLFDLIRE

-585 TPKSVPQAN
+585 TPKSVLQAN
-594 VLPQNTIEKTKNTEP
+594 VLPQNT
-609 NTPKSVLQANVLPQN
+609 
-624 IIEVVLKTQNVDALA
+624 IEVVLKTQNVDALA

-664 KKQENQRLKELKKIA
+664 KKQEKQRLKELKKIA

-691 KKCKSVSGA
+691 KKCRSVSGA
-700 ACFTLGRTAN
+700 ACFTLGRSAN

-715 VIKENDKI
+715 LIKKNNKN
-723 LDVVRNAKKD
+723 LDVIRNAEKV

>member
-47 AIFKHLYDKKE
+47 AIFKHLYDKKKKNIPSTFSLIYTIGE
-58 KDIPFNFSL
+58 KDTI
-67 TYIIGSSKDIVKIT
+67 KIT
-81 KKGSSVTTEINS
+81 KEEKSSVITEINDKIES
-93 QSKSDPYNYLPK
+93 NFNNYLPK

-113 EEDRLWKKYYL
+113 EEDRLWRKYYE
-124 PTYQEYIAKIGVE
+124 PMYNDFIKKINKGSQAE
-137 TYNNMPKML
+137 IPKML
-146 YINKFYW
+146 HLNKFYW
-153 HISLLCLLLNQF
+153 HISLLCLLLNRF
-165 NNSEDT
+165 NNPEDK
-171 FCSEILGVENTNS
+171 FCEDILGINKVDS
-184 IKFSFDKAN
+184 VKFEFNKN
-193 YKNYRD
+193 RYKGFTGSN
-199 SIVKQFISKIDKK
+199 VLQFITTIDAKDR
-212 QEYTLE
+212 YTLE
-218 ELRTII
+218 EL
-224 EQEGYTLIDVY
+224 QEVIKSYDINEVFKYL
-235 KFFYIA
+235 YIA
-241 FTPADQKMLQ
+241 FTPKNKKILQ
-251 DIVIKYNNENLEIE
+251 NITVEYNDNLNIE

-350 EKQKVLESIS
+350 EKQKVLENIS

-405 LNFDIFGMEG
+405 LNFDIFCLNSETK
-415 VANIKPFLSSL
+415 IQPFLLGL
-426 YLSDFQKDKL
+426 YESDFETDKL
-436 YIGIYD
+436 YIGLF
-442 NDRAGDDAYGQF
+442 DRE
-454 KKIENEKFKGV
+454 KKILEDFKNKKNYQTIENKSFFKII
-465 NENNDKRNLF
+465 ESNNKKNTN
-475 YFVTRLPK
+475 YFVTTLP
-483 PEGINCE
+483 E
-490 CTIETMYEYT
+490 IEDKKCDCSTEVMYEYV
-500 KWEEAYQQAIVKLSD
+500 KWEEAYQQAVKNTLGKTKD
-515 QNRGASIKDY
+515 KSINKYCEDVLKD
-525 SNNVL
+525 
-530 EKAKDIIAE
+530 AKNILAE

-551 FRKLFDLIKE
+551 FRKLFDLIRE

-585 TPKSVPQAN
+585 TPKSVLQAN
-594 VLPQNTIEKTKNTEP
+594 VLPQNT
-609 NTPKSVLQANVLPQN
+609 
-624 IIEVVLKTQNVDALA
+624 IEVVLKTQNVDALA

-664 KKQENQRLKELKKIA
+664 KKQEKQRLKELKKIA

-715 VIKENDKI
+715 MIKEDKKI
-723 LDVVRNAKKD
+723 LDAIRIKE